1 MLIESE
7 GYLSLAIPEPLASGQ
22 TPHTFKEHIKQRT
35 RWGRGVINT
44 AKKLKIFRRKG
55 LSLGQKLSYWSSKSY
70 WYSPI
75 KNLIYV
81 LSPLFFAVFMIPVF
95 RCNWLELVIFWLPM
109 FILQDLSLR
118 IVGGNKV
125 SLKWS
130 GIYELSVMPFLLI
143 PVIKE
148 SLGISLAKFQ
158 VTDKSGKKAVKKE
171 KNTKQMLPF
180 IILFVLSI
188 IGIIRVIT
196 IFDIANAFGMVVI
209 LFWVLRNLYS
219 IVLVMF
225 LINGRDDD
233 SDTDSVIVKAGEM
246 ISLKRDDDSFEGI
259 STRLTEHSVK
269 LLIDDSEAVRVGDRV
284 DMTISTDDY
293 SVSVGGVVIQVTELR
308 RSEHSVLS
316 VEILDFG
323 TEENKLEYFELLYDR
338 IPTLPQ
344 SLQKDMGSGRLFWR
358 NVVYRVMKRV

>member
-1 MLIESE
+1 
-7 GYLSLAIPEPLASGQ
+7 
-22 TPHTFKEHIKQRT
+22 
-35 RWGRGVINT
+35 
-44 AKKLKIFRRKG
+44 
-55 LSLGQKLSYWSSKSY
+55 
-70 WYSPI
+70 
-75 KNLIYV
+75 
-81 LSPLFFAVFMIPVF
+81 
-95 RCNWLELVIFWLPM
+95 
-109 FILQDLSLR
+109 
-118 IVGGNKV
+118 
-125 SLKWS
+125 
-130 GIYELSVMPFLLI
+130 MPFLLI

-196 IFDIANAFGMVVI
+196 IFDLANAFGMVVI

-284 DMTISTDDY
+284 EMTISTDDY

-308 RSEHSVLS
+308 RSAHSVLS

-358 NVVYRVMKRV
+358 NVIYRIMKRV